1 LNEKINV
8 IYNVL
13 KEKKPILEKGKTLS
27 KFLKYYLNL
36 KHEISSG
43 TIYHQLKNQNNEF
56 VNFVEKLTP
65 ADLELLDQLF
75 RKDVKKY
82 LEKRDLEKNLDF
94 TKFIGVNQVGPNV
107 VYIGGTFQGA
117 VTIGKEEFYIPTKKG
132 FVNQIILDI
141 FNFVPLKLTVEFEN
155 HKLIEENLPKLK
167 SKKFIFKIPPEQ
179 ITSPVSGLWVSTD
192 KLWLPSRFLERDPMP
207 VGILVKSIKMSYHNP
222 E

>member
-1 LNEKINV
+1 LNEIIDTIFSV
-8 IYNVL
+8 F
-13 KEKKPILEKGKTLS
+13 KEKNSITEKGKTLL

-56 VNFVEKLTP
+56 VNFVKKLTP

-94 TKFIGVNQVGPNV
+94 TKFVGVTQIGPNV
-107 VYIGGTFQGA
+107 LYIGGTFQGA

-132 FVNQIILDI
+132 FEHQIVLDI

-155 HKLIEENLPKLK
+155 HKLTEENLPKLK

-179 ITSPVSGLWVSTD
+179 ITNPVSELSVSTD

-207 VGILVKSIKMSYHNP
+207 VGVLVNSIKVSYQNP
-222 E
+222 

>member
-1 LNEKINV
+1 MNEIISV
-8 IYNVL
+8 IYYVL
-13 KEKKPILEKGKTLS
+13 KEKKPITEKGKILA
-27 KFLKYYLNL
+27 KFLKYYQNF

-43 TIYHQLKNQNNEF
+43 TIYHQLKNQNNES
-56 VNFVEKLTP
+56 VNFAKKLTP
-65 ADLELLDQLF
+65 DDLKLLDQLF

-94 TKFIGVNQVGPNV
+94 TKFIGVDQVGPNV
-107 VYIGGTFQGA
+107 VYIRLIFQGA

-141 FNFVPLKLTVEFEN
+141 FNIAPLKLTVEFEN

-179 ITSPVSGLWVSTD
+179 ITNPVSGLWVSTD
-192 KLWLPSRFLERDPMP
+192 KLWLPSRFLKRDPMP
-207 VGILVKSIKMSYHNP
+207 IGILVKSIKVSYHNP